1 MNDVA
6 YKTQLAKREMQDM
19 IGTRRGNWLKRLAAR
34 LGRKLVRPRDVFG
47 IVVKPFMDRY
57 TYDQDRVSADAALM
71 KEWLNG
77 DKGHFYSL
85 LKRGILRGNKIKKMD
100 GGLDSI
106 PEGLKYLQDG
116 KVSAEKLAYTI
127 SQ

>member
-1 MNDVA
+1 
-6 YKTQLAKREMQDM
+6 
-19 IGTRRGNWLKRLAAR
+19 
-34 LGRKLVRPRDVFG
+34 
-47 IVVKPFMDRY
+47 
-57 TYDQDRVSADAALM
+57 M

-85 LKRGILRGNKIKKMD
+85 LQRGILRGNKIKKMD

-106 PEGLKYLQDG
+106 NEGLKYLQDG

-127 SQ
+127 SS